1 MATLYVTEQGTQVQ
15 KKGQRLLL
23 VRGEE
28 VLQDIPLI
36 KLDRVVVMGQ
46 GINITTPAL
55 FTLVRNKIDVLYM
68 TQRGGFISRVVGREH
83 NHTQLRHQQ
92 GYAINDEKLGLVVA
106 QAIVRG
112 KVNNQ
117 RVLVQR
123 HAEGAPWAGRA
134 LDSMQRMMRQVAEVR
149 TLDEVRGHE
158 GFAAKE
164 FFSILRQLLKPP
176 RDGPRWGFER
186 REYYPPPDPINAL
199 LSFGYTLL
207 LNDLIAA
214 CQIAGLDPDLGFFHA
229 VDFGKPSMALDLE
242 EEFRPLIVD
251 SIVLAAVNRPMFG
264 LQDFEQGP
272 SPRPSP
278 VGRGGEEDDEGAW
291 PSPGGRGLGEGQAG
305 KKPVTPILLKEE
317 ARNRFLSLYE
327 TRVSESIYYPLTG
340 ETTPYRRVFQLQA
353 YQMAQVI
360 LGEKDGYEPLM
371 VK

>member
-28 VLQDIPLI
+28 VVQDIPLI

-55 FTLVRNKIDVLYM
+55 FTLIRNNIDVLYM
-68 TQRGGFISRVVGREH
+68 TQRGSFISRVTGREH
-83 NHTQLRHQQ
+83 NHTKLRHQQ
-92 GYAINDEKLGLVVA
+92 GYAINDLKLALVIA

-123 HAEGAPWAGRA
+123 HSEGAPWAGRA
-134 LDSMQRMMRQVAEVR
+134 LDSMQRMMRQVAEAR

-158 GFAAKE
+158 GLAAKE
-164 FFSILRQLLKPP
+164 FFSIFRQLMKPP
-176 RDGPRWGFER
+176 RDGPSWGFDR
-186 REYYPPPDPINAL
+186 REYYPPPDPVNAL

-214 CQIAGLDPDLGFFHA
+214 CQIAGLDPDMGFFHA
-229 VDFGKPSMALDLE
+229 IDFGKPAMALDLE
-242 EEFRPLIVD
+242 EEFRPIIVD
-251 SIVLAAVNRPMFG
+251 SIVLTAVNRPLFG
-264 LQDFEQGP
+264 LRDFETP
-272 SPRPSP
+272 PTPPRPKL
-278 VGRGGEEDDEGAW
+278 RGGESEDD
-291 PSPGGRGLGEGQAG
+291 SPLASGGSGRGVGG
-305 KKPVTPILLKEE
+305 VRNTVLLKEE
-317 ARNRFLSLYE
+317 ARNRFIALYE
-327 TRVSESIYYPLTG
+327 TRVNESIFYPLTG
-340 ETTPYRRVFQLQA
+340 ETTTYKRIFQLQA

>member
-1 MATLYVTEQGTQVQ
+1 MATLYVTEQGTQVH

-23 VRGEE
+23 VRGEDI
-28 VLQDIPLI
+28 LQDIPLI

-55 FTLVRNKIDVLYM
+55 FTLIRNNIDVLYM

-83 NHTQLRHQQ
+83 NHTKLRHQQ
-92 GYAINDEKLGLVVA
+92 GYAINDEKLALVIA
-106 QAIVRG
+106 QSIVRG

-123 HAEGAPWAGRA
+123 HSEGASWAGRA
-134 LDSMQRMMRQVAEVR
+134 LDSMQRMMRQVAEAR

-158 GFAAKE
+158 GLAAKE
-164 FFSILRQLLKPP
+164 FFSLLRQLIKPP
-176 RDGPRWGFER
+176 RDGPGWGFDR
-186 REYYPPPDPINAL
+186 REYYPPPDPVNAL

-229 VDFGKPSMALDLE
+229 VDFGKPAMALDLE
-242 EEFRPLIVD
+242 EEFRPIIVD
-251 SIVLAAVNRPMFG
+251 SIVLTAVNRPFLG
-264 LQDFEQGP
+264 LRDFEQAQAK
-272 SPRPSP
+272 
-278 VGRGGEEDDEGAW
+278 EKEGAQV
-291 PSPGGRGLGEGQAG
+291 R
-305 KKPVTPILLKEE
+305 PVLLKEE
-317 ARNRFLSLYE
+317 ARNRFISLYE
-327 TRVSESIYYPLTG
+327 TRVNESIFYPLTG
-340 ETTPYRRVFQLQA
+340 ETTSYKRIFQLQA

>member
-1 MATLYVTEQGTQVQ
+1 MATLYITEQGTQVQ
-15 KKGQRLLL
+15 KKGQRLIL

-46 GINITTPAL
+46 GINVTTPAM
-55 FTLVRNKIDVLYM
+55 FTLIRHNIDVLYM

-83 NHTQLRHQQ
+83 NHTKLRHQQ
-92 GYAINDEKLGLVVA
+92 GYAINDGKLGLVIA

-123 HAEGAPWAGRA
+123 HSEGAAWAGRA
-134 LDSMQRMMRQVAEVR
+134 LDSMQRMMHQVAEAR

-158 GFAAKE
+158 GLAAKE
-164 FFSILRQLLKPP
+164 YFSLLRQLIRPP
-176 RDGPRWGFER
+176 RDGDSWSFDR
-186 REYYPPPDPINAL
+186 REYYPPPDPVNAL

-207 LNDLIAA
+207 LNDVIAA
-214 CQIAGLDPDLGFFHA
+214 CQIAGLDPDFGFFHA
-229 VDFGKPSMALDLE
+229 IDFGKPAMALDLE

-251 SIVLAAVNRPMFG
+251 SIVLTGVNRPLFG
-264 LQDFEQGP
+264 LRDFEQAQAKEK
-272 SPRPSP
+272 
-278 VGRGGEEDDEGAW
+278 GGTQV
-291 PSPGGRGLGEGQAG
+291 R
-305 KKPVTPILLKEE
+305 PILLKED
-317 ARNRFLSLYE
+317 ARNRFISLYE
-327 TRVSESIYYPLTG
+327 TRVNESIFYPLTG
-340 ETTPYRRVFQLQA
+340 ETTTYKRIFQLQA
-353 YQMAQVI
+353 YQMAQVV